1 MGGQF
6 ASIALEAVT
15 ERTAPKCGAAS
26 HGNLPRDNAS
36 ADMTGNRWGQA
47 NQAAED
53 DCLPIGT
60 LDA

>member
-15 ERTAPKCGAAS
+15 EPTAP
-26 HGNLPRDNAS
+26 NLPRDNAS
-36 ADMTGNRWGQA
+36 ADMTGNQWGQA

-53 DCLPIGT
+53 DCLPIET